1 MLSESQFES
10 SISFLKSYRD
20 ALACVEEIAERKQ
33 GYAHYENQAGSMVS
47 AMQKNQVGSWLTITG
62 TFR

>member
-47 AMQKNQVGSWLTITG
+47 AMQKNQVGD
-62 TFR
+62 